1 MIQKKSLKD
10 AIQNP
15 EIISVVG
22 ELIGIRFCLK
32 SSGSA
37 ETFNSNIIGM
47 FQVDNLS
54 TSDGL
59 PEGAFSYGVLL
70 TLGSGWFII
79 QLYFPNREN
88 AGFYIRRI
96 YNSIPDNWEKFPR

>member
-1 MIQKKSLKD
+1 M
-10 AIQNP
+10 
-15 EIISVVG
+15 G
-22 ELIGIRFCLK
+22 ELIGIKFCLK

-37 ETFNSNIIGM
+37 ETFNSNKIGM

-96 YNSIPDNWEKFPR
+96 YNSIPDNWEKFPG